1 MKAQGATRDVRVHDG
16 QRGADFSDW
25 ISLRRRDFAVCVR
38 GHDFLFAVGPEVLQS
53 HFAAVRRLLQTLV
66 SEERGAPL
74 TFTKLCPPVLE
85 PHLEREQ
92 GRLAKEHDSCAGAIE
107 PLTLWGKLQR
117 TEKNLYKGNTR
128 Q

>member
-25 ISLRRRDFAVCVR
+25 IILRRRDFAVCDF
-38 GHDFLFAVGPEVLQS
+38 DFLLAVGPEVLQS

-66 SEERGAPL
+66 SGERGAPL

-117 TEKNLYKGNTR
+117 TDFFNLFF
-128 Q
+128 